1 MTDANSERLGRE
13 TRKYVRI
20 DVHLKASFIIAGDE
34 AETEYPAVTT
44 NIIRGGICLMIK
56 DRKEE
61 ILAKLGDNLPR
72 FKVALDL
79 TDDDNPIDIC
89 TRTTWISS
97 RVGWL
102 LTPTGEDVPIL
113 VGMSFDELP
122 EEDETKINSFIADLL
137 IQRRESI
144 FQEKKESLLSE
155 IKKIRKA

>member
-20 DVHLKASFIIAGDE
+20 DVHLKAKFIIAGDE
-34 AETEYPAVTT
+34 TKTEYLAVTT
-44 NIIRGGICLMIK
+44 NISRGGICLMVN

-102 LTPTGEDVPIL
+102 LAPTGEDVPIL